1 MSNQSGD
8 VSGGPRTNRR
18 PSRGRSRDLFSRAV
32 IPANL
37 IHIAQ
42 VHATVWLDHLEATVV
57 SFSLGS
63 SNEIEVHSHSPERHI
78 HHRTPS

>member
-1 MSNQSGD
+1 
-8 VSGGPRTNRR
+8 
-18 PSRGRSRDLFSRAV
+18 V

-78 HHRTPS
+78 HHRAPS